1 MAFFDDLGKLISEK
15 GHHVVNKTKELTEIT
30 KLSARISDLQRKN
43 DNIYRIIGKMYVDNF
58 GSNPEHMFKDA
69 IHSIMENQ
77 KKIVTCREEIKI
89 LKGIRKC
96 PSCGADV
103 HAGSQFC
110 SKCGARVEDD
120 DVVADAE
127 ADIVNDETETTFD
140 EVSEETVEEM
150 KEKGEEKKEE
160 AKADS
165 QAEPGEESEG
175 AQEEGTAEDAEEKT
189 EA

>member
-89 LKGIRKC
+89 
-96 PSCGADV
+96 
-103 HAGSQFC
+103 
-110 SKCGARVEDD
+110 
-120 DVVADAE
+120 
-127 ADIVNDETETTFD
+127 
-140 EVSEETVEEM
+140 
-150 KEKGEEKKEE
+150 
-160 AKADS
+160 
-165 QAEPGEESEG
+165 
-175 AQEEGTAEDAEEKT
+175 
-189 EA
+189 

>member
-127 ADIVNDETETTFD
+127 AEIVNDETETTFD

-150 KEKGEEKKEE
+150 KEKGEEKKSEGDENAKEGEE
-160 AKADS
+160 A
-165 QAEPGEESEG
+165 QAEES
-175 AQEEGTAEDAEEKT
+175 AEEADGKT